1 MAARDIFARIR
12 DVVAVEAYQRAKVVI
27 IGFGSV
33 TSPVALRLAQHG
45 VGHLVLI
52 DPDRLDWTNVA
63 RHLLGAN
70 WVGEP
75 KVLAGKA
82 VIEEHVPGTTVAAI
96 PERFGVELGADFL
109 DAIFADADLVICAT
123 DDLEANAT
131 ANRFCLGYDVPGI
144 FATVDAETGR
154 GEIVAVL
161 GRGAAPCYE
170 CYIHWR
176 RVTHENRRGVPMALA
191 TMQPTHGFL
200 ERLALGLLDRS
211 STFFSDIFS
220 IRPAADRVDPGHP
233 ATVFWVA
240 RPEAPSEGA
249 FAEGPWRPQWAD
261 FHPDC
266 PACGSHAI
274 PQTGPPAAPPRAG
287 PGSVPARPSARTATW
302 GGPAT
307 WIVCGLFLL
316 FGIKGCTDVLDGSSG
331 SSASSRADGTAVAA
345 SPTPAHSESDPLVGD
360 WAGAGKDG
368 YRGNDI
374 VIAENP
380 LRFRLLLS
388 IDTPDAEPG
397 QAIGRFRYRYGNQV
411 GSPSEP
417 CQGTLRLL
425 RRDGSSYVVEERMAR
440 SDDACFEEPTDTLRV
455 RGNRLSLR
463 QVVRKGNGS
472 NIVTA
477 SLTRQSD
484 CVSINPDC

>member
-211 STFFSDIFS
+211 STFFSDIFA
-220 IRPAADRVDPGHP
+220 IRPAADRIDPGHP

-249 FAEGPWRPQWAD
+249 FAEGSWRPQWAD

-316 FGIKGCTDVLDGSSG
+316 FGIKGCSDVLDGSSG
-331 SSASSRADGTAVAA
+331 SSASPRADATAVAA
-345 SPTPAHSESDPLVGD
+345 SPTPAHSASDALVGD
-360 WAGAGKDG
+360 WTGRGRDKDTG
-368 YRGNDI
+368 RPGI
-374 VIAENP
+374 GFGPV
-380 LRFRLLLS
+380 RFRLLLS
-388 IDTPDAEPG
+388 VDTTGSEGDV
-397 QAIGRFRYRYGNQV
+397 IGRYRYTFGNQV
-411 GSPSEP
+411 NSPSEP
-417 CQGTLRLL
+417 CSGTLKLVRREGDSYVVRERDDGRGADECFESPVDRYTVHGDTLRLKQVTRL
-425 RRDGSSYVVEERMAR
+425 DDGGI
-440 SDDACFEEPTDTLRV
+440 DT
-455 RGNRLSLR
+455 
-463 QVVRKGNGS
+463 
-472 NIVTA
+472 VTA

-484 CVSINPDC
+484 CVSINPTC